1 MHRQLSP
8 TNLDKA
14 IYTTALFARENAMP
28 PTPHPQTTSAELP
41 ATRGALRAHGGYEP
55 LSIKQ
60 ELRKHVVA
68 ALSTGLSGEKLF
80 PGLIGYGETVIP
92 QVVNAILAGHDLLLL
107 GLRGQAKTRL
117 ARALTRFLSPHVP
130 ALAGDP
136 LRSHPLA
143 PVGAI
148 AEDIIARDGD
158 QAKVIWLAREER
170 YGEKLATP
178 DVSVADLIGDVD
190 PIRASREG
198 YDLGDL
204 RAVTF
209 GIVPRTNRGIF
220 CINELPDLAP
230 RIQVALFN
238 ILEEQDVQVR
248 GIPLR
253 LPLDLMLVFTANPED
268 YTSRGQIITPLK
280 DRIGAQVLTHYPKQR
295 DDGVR
300 IIEQE
305 SHVVA
310 AEQCTPIIPSLFPII
325 IEEAARAAR
334 VSEFV
339 DGKSGVSAR
348 LTIAA
353 MEALQAN
360 VLQRGLLLGEKQP
373 MARLVDL
380 PATLAAMTGKIE
392 LAYEGEQ
399 EGPLKVGWHVLGE
412 AVKNLWREKLPPV
425 IHDEEDHGSKKG
437 GPTDERDS
445 GPWQDI
451 LAWFAKGNQL
461 NINDHSTTSDHLC
474 ALDAIPGLAALT
486 ETLLNPPPNERA
498 VWMEFVIEGLFQ
510 GGALAREDS
519 QRGLIYSDLL
529 AHLMGRE
536 DRNKGRRRL

>member
-1 MHRQLSP
+1 MANSVP
-8 TNLDKA
+8 
-14 IYTTALFARENAMP
+14 
-28 PTPHPQTTSAELP
+28 LP
-41 ATRGALRAHGGYEP
+41 ATRGDLIRSGNHAPRGIKAELRAN
-55 LSIKQ
+55 L
-60 ELRKHVVA
+60 VA
-68 ALSTGLSGEKLF
+68 ALAAGRSFDEIF
-80 PGLIGYGETVIP
+80 PGVIGYAETVIP
-92 QVVNAILAGHDLLLL
+92 QVVNAVLAGHDLLLL

-117 ARALTRFLSPHVP
+117 ARSLATLLDERVP

-148 AEDIIARDGD
+148 AEELIAEHGD
-158 QAKVIWLAREER
+158 AAPVLWLDRTSR

-178 DVSVADLIGDVD
+178 DVAVADLIGDID
-190 PIRASREG
+190 PIRANREG

-280 DRIGAQVLTHYPKQR
+280 DRIGSQVLTHYPKTRAEGVEILRQEAVTSAAGGVEPVIPDLF
-295 DDGVR
+295 DD
-300 IIEQE
+300 
-305 SHVVA
+305 
-310 AEQCTPIIPSLFPII
+310 L
-325 IEEAARAAR
+325 IEEAARQARGSEYVDAA
-334 VSEFV
+334 
-339 DGKSGVSAR
+339 SGVSAR
-348 LTIAA
+348 LTVAA
-353 MEALQAN
+353 RELLHAN
-360 VLQRGLLLGEKQP
+360 VLTRGLRTGEQRP
-373 MARLVDL
+373 HARLADL

-412 AVKNLWREKLPPV
+412 AVKALWAERLPPV
-425 IHDEEDHGSKKG
+425 MKDGE
-437 GPTDERDS
+437 DERDI
-445 GPWQDI
+445 GPWKPI
-451 LAWFAKGNQL
+451 LRWFAAGNR
-461 NINDHSTTSDHLC
+461 IEVSDRTTDAEHRA
-474 ALDAIPGLAALT
+474 ALATVPDLAAIAAK
-486 ETLLNPPPNERA
+486 LLKHPPEESA
-498 VWMEFVIEGLFQ
+498 LWQEFLLEGLFQ
-510 GGALAREDS
+510 GGSLAREDS

-529 AHLMGRE
+529 ASLMTRKQG
-536 DRNKGRRRL
+536 KGRRS

>member
-1 MHRQLSP
+1 MRA
-8 TNLDKA
+8 NL
-14 IYTTALFARENAMP
+14 
-28 PTPHPQTTSAELP
+28 
-41 ATRGALRAHGGYEP
+41 
-55 LSIKQ
+55 
-60 ELRKHVVA
+60 VA
-68 ALSTGLSGEKLF
+68 ALAGGTSGEQLF
-80 PGLIGYGETVIP
+80 PGLIGYGDSVIP

-117 ARALTRFLSPHVP
+117 ARALASLLDVSVP
-130 ALAGDP
+130 ALVGDP

-143 PVGAI
+143 PVGAV
-148 AEDIIARDGD
+148 AEEIVRLRGDSAEIEWLSRD
-158 QAKVIWLAREER
+158 QR

-280 DRIGAQVLTHYPKQR
+280 DRIGAQVLTHYPKTR
-295 DDGVR
+295 DEGVR
-300 IIEQE
+300 IMAQE
-305 SHVVA
+305 AHTARAGSVAPVV
-310 AEQCTPIIPSLFPII
+310 PLLFQHL

-334 VSEFV
+334 LSEYV
-339 DGKSGVSAR
+339 DTKSGVSAR

-353 MEALQAN
+353 LEALHAN
-360 VLQRGLLLGEKQP
+360 VLQRGLLLKEAAP
-373 MARLVDL
+373 MARMVDL

-412 AVKNLWREKLPPV
+412 AVKALWAERLPPP
-425 IHDEEDHGSKKG
+425 ISEKD
-437 GPTDERDS
+437 DERDK
-445 GPWQDI
+445 GPWRTI
-451 LAWFAKGNQL
+451 LAWFAAGNSL
-461 NINDHSTTSDHLC
+461 KLSDRSPSAEHEA
-474 ALDAIPGLAALT
+474 ALAAVPGLAEATDKMLK
-486 ETLLNPPPNERA
+486 PPREERA
-498 VWMEFVIEGLFQ
+498 LWQEFVVEGLFQ

-519 QRGLIYSDLL
+519 LRGLVYSDLL
-529 AHLMGRE
+529 AHMMGRE
-536 DRNKGRRRL
+536 DKKRRRT